1 MAEAKQCDRCGVYY
15 LKADEQLIR
24 QDEFYVMPRTSNKS
38 KDLCLKCSK
47 ELQAFM
53 YQYRKGDSAAN
64 VEEAN

>member
-15 LKADEQLIR
+15 LKADEQVIR
-24 QDEFYVMPRTSNKS
+24 QDEFYVMRRTSNKRI
-38 KDLCLKCSK
+38 DLCLKCSK

-64 VEEAN
+64 VEKAN